1 MQVHAR
7 FSITETARQYYWQAP
22 GQANRV
28 KLQAVKGEPFGSAT
42 PSGNVDMLI
51 VNPEAAAVFL
61 NAPIGAE
68 FDVVFTLRTPEE

>member
-1 MQVHAR
+1 MVQQVYAR
-7 FSITETARQYYWQAP
+7 FSTTEIARQFYWQEL

-28 KLQAVKGEPFGSAT
+28 KLQAVKGE
-42 PSGNVDMLI
+42 MLI

-68 FDVVFTLRTPEE
+68 FDVVFILRTTEE